1 MLARTS
7 GAIGNSISSL
17 FYEGRGV
24 LRASMLQGTKRGR
37 TLLRIQHLTGNK
49 STSGKACQSTGSSSQ
64 DIKAW
69 PVSLRRA
76 SSKMQTESILCGA
89 FPFHRAGVKPGDI
102 ATLHHEV
109 KANFRLSAGNINAG
123 TRRNHFV
130 LTASG
135 VFYCHTELSADLRF
149 TFKIH
154 VSVMSSSNQIHTL
167 IVKILKMDFYLNIA
181 SFFFLFWK

>member
-17 FYEGRGV
+17 FYWGRGV
-24 LRASMLQGTKRGR
+24 LRASLLQGTKRGR
-37 TLLRIQHLTGNK
+37 TLLHIQHLIGNK
-49 STSGKACQSTGSSSQ
+49 STSGKACQSAGSSSQ

-89 FPFHRAGVKPGDI
+89 FPFHRAGVKPGDV
-102 ATLHHEV
+102 ATLHHGV

-123 TRRNHFV
+123 ARRNHFV
-130 LTASG
+130 LAANG
-135 VFYCHTELSADLRF
+135 AFYRHTEPIWDSRLRF
-149 TFKIH
+149 TSAWCH
-154 VSVMSSSNQIHTL
+154 HQIRYAH
-167 IVKILKMDFYLNIA
+167 
-181 SFFFLFWK
+181 W